1 MLHFADALVN
11 HLYRNRAELT
21 SWMVLTE
28 PSKEFIFEVLVTC
41 FIIGR
46 ASIFEIGGKGI
57 SNFMGF
63 CKAIHCYRS
72 FSFTFKLAFP
82 CFPEGSG
89 IFRQKIIMQIIRNVF
104 MLCCLFVSN
113 SKLIFSLCTSF
124 GFIDRSMTRPT
135 NSLPHIMGCYRL
147 VLEFSEFIIP
157 VMFIVSTV
165 YSKYSNVYSKYMYF
179 VT

>member
-46 ASIFEIGGKGI
+46 ACIFEIGGRGFR
-57 SNFMGF
+57 NFIGF

-82 CFPEGSG
+82 CFPDGSD
-89 IFRQKIIMQIIRNVF
+89 ILRQKIIMQIIGNVL

-113 SKLIFSLCTSF
+113 GKLNVFSLCTSLS
-124 GFIDRSMTRPT
+124 FIDWSMTGPT
-135 NSLPHIMGCYRL
+135 NSLPHIMGCYRV
-147 VLEFSEFIIP
+147 VLEISEFVIP
-157 VMFIVSTV
+157 VMFIVRSSSRRAMLVCCPT
-165 YSKYSNVYSKYMYF
+165 
-179 VT
+179 

>member
-41 FIIGR
+41 FIIGG

-89 IFRQKIIMQIIRNVF
+89 IFRQVVHN
-104 MLCCLFVSN
+104 LFRPRATNRSFKPFGGQTGVTTLVRRMFVKMYEDDVH
-113 SKLIFSLCTSF
+113 SKTH
-124 GFIDRSMTRPT
+124 G
-135 NSLPHIMGCYRL
+135 
-147 VLEFSEFIIP
+147 
-157 VMFIVSTV
+157 
-165 YSKYSNVYSKYMYF
+165 
-179 VT
+179 